1 MNIFS
6 PFLTYLFFDQI
17 LLDNKYYIF
26 FCVLITSTIF
36 IGGIIG
42 TVTTKNSLIWMICLE
57 LIFISSFLNWIFFS
71 IFLDNIDTQI
81 FALLTLMLVAADS
94 VLGLSLVFLIFYKK
108 KTTLLT
114 DFKK

>member
-42 TVTTKNSLIWMICLE
+42 TVTTKNSLI
-57 LIFISSFLNWIFFS
+57 
-71 IFLDNIDTQI
+71 
-81 FALLTLMLVAADS
+81 
-94 VLGLSLVFLIFYKK
+94 
-108 KTTLLT
+108 
-114 DFKK
+114 